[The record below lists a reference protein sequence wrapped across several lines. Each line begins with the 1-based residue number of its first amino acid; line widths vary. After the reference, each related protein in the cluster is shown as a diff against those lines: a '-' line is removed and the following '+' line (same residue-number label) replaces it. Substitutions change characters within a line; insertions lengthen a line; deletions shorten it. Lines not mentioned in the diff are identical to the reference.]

1 MTDLLNV
8 QILLSCSLTVTL
20 IKQRMHLM
28 SLALLNLVIFLNFI
42 YCIDMCTY
50 SFLKP
55 FLRIWTTL
63 SMYGLTVV
71 TIYGKKKYD
80 VSL

>member
-1 MTDLLNV
+1 
-8 QILLSCSLTVTL
+8 
-20 IKQRMHLM
+20 M